1 MGRTLLRNAVVY
13 DGSGADGAAA
23 DVLIEDDAVRDVAP
37 GIAVEPGAAE
47 EVDCTGCA
55 VAPGFIDIHGHSDFF
70 ILAYPKAESRVM
82 AGVTTEVAGNC
93 GGSPFP
99 VGGELSE
106 RRNLQLRGVWAMF
119 AGETGIDWTDAQGY
133 FDRWAV
139 SGSSMNIAFLVGHGN
154 LHALTVGYSDAAP
167 TPEQLGRMERLLA
180 EGLEA
185 GAYGLSTGLIY
196 PPGCYASTD
205 EIVRLAR
212 VVGRQ
217 GGIYASHI
225 RGESHSLVEAVD
237 ECLTIVERS
246 GCRGIIS
253 HLKTMGRPNWPK
265 LDRVIEHIESAR
277 SRGAY
282 VVADRYPYLAAMTG
296 LDSILFPDW
305 VVEGGLDAELGRLSD
320 PAMRT
325 RLREALE
332 TLHPEPDWP
341 DRVRLSSCGTAANA
355 TLAGLTL
362 RQLADRWDADPLEA
376 ALRLLVE
383 ERTCVTAVH
392 FCMSDDNLQRLYRL
406 PYVMVASDSSV
417 RGLSTEGNSRPHPRG
432 FGTPARFL
440 GHYVRDEGLMSWGE
454 GIRRL
459 TGLPAE
465 VMGWRRRGRLAAG
478 TLADV
483 VVFRPDELADRATYD
498 EPIAS
503 PAGIRHVLVAGRFV
517 VRDGRH
523 TGDTPGRILRRGEP
537 E

>member
-1 MGRTLLRNAVVY
+1 MGRLLMRGGLVY
-13 DGSGADGAAA
+13 DGSGADGVRA
-23 DVLIEDDAVRDVAP
+23 DVLVQDDTVLEVAP
-37 GIAVEPGAAE
+37 RVAVEPGAALE
-47 EVDCTGCA
+47 LDCTACA

-70 ILAYPKAESRVM
+70 ILAYPQAESRVL

-99 VGGELSE
+99 VGGELAE
-106 RRNLQLRGVWAMF
+106 RRNLQLRGVWAVL
-119 AGETGIDWTDAQGY
+119 AGNTRIDWTDARGY
-133 FDRWAV
+133 HERWAV
-139 SGSSMNIAFLVGHGN
+139 NGSSMNIAFLVGQGN
-154 LHALTVGYSDAAP
+154 LRAMTVGYGDAEA
-167 TPEQLGRMERLLA
+167 TPDQIAQMERMLN
-180 EGLEA
+180 EGLDA

-196 PPGCYASTD
+196 PPGCYASTG
-205 EIVRLAR
+205 EITTLAR
-212 VVGRQ
+212 VVGRR

-225 RGESHSLVEAVD
+225 RGESHALLDAVD
-237 ECLTIVERS
+237 ECLTIIERS

-253 HLKTMGRPNWPK
+253 HLKTMGPSNWTK
-265 LDRVIEHIESAR
+265 IDALIEGIESAR
-277 SRGAY
+277 RRGVD

-305 VVEGGLDAELGRLSD
+305 VVEGGLDAELDRFRD
-320 PAMRT
+320 PAMRG

-332 TLHPEPDWP
+332 ALHPEPDWP
-341 DRVRLSSCGTAANA
+341 DRVRLSACGTAANA
-355 TLAGLTL
+355 PLAGLTL
-362 RQLADRWDADPLEA
+362 RELADRWDADPLEA

-392 FCMSDDNLQRLYRL
+392 FCMSDDNLQRVYRL

-417 RGLSTEGNSRPHPRG
+417 RSLSTEGNAKPHPRG

-440 GHYVRDEGLMSWGE
+440 GHYVRDSGLMTWGE

-465 VMGWRRRGRLAAG
+465 VMGWQRRGRLGPGAV
-478 TLADV
+478 ADV
-483 VVFRPDELADRATYD
+483 VVFRPDELADRATYA

-503 PAGIRHVLVAGRFV
+503 PAGICHVLVAGQFV

-523 TGDTPGRILRRGEP
+523 TGAKPGQVIRKGHP